1 MAAGLY
7 LLAQANKTKKVV
19 AKKKAPGRL
28 PRKYPKPHPY
38 LRVAT
43 LRKKSVYHKPK
54 PKIAAW
60 KKPVYHKPK
69 PKIAAWKK
77 PIYHKPKPK
86 IAAWKKKIIK
96 RIARRK
102 R

>member
-1 MAAGLY
+1 MNKNIIVVGAMAVGLY
-7 LLAQANKTKKVV
+7 LLSQVNKTKKIIV
-19 AKKKAPGRL
+19 KKKAS
-28 PRKYPKPHPY
+28 RKYPKPHSY
-38 LRVAT
+38 LKPKVKRVIA
-43 LRKKSVYHKPK
+43 RKKPIYHKPK

-60 KKPVYHKPK
+60 KKSV
-69 PKIAAWKK
+69 
-77 PIYHKPKPK
+77 YHKPKPK